1 MILDLLER
9 LKELENKYRLRY
21 LMGKENIFIA
31 YLIYLKYLCDQNV
44 YDYEEVFMNENL
56 YEITYDIQY
65 LNHWLKEDKLPIH
78 TVLRNY
84 RDIDIKELIMD
95 FIQYMEKPISFH
107 KENDSVLYLNFNTTN
122 IYSYYNLLGNGI
134 YVMNSTYQNN
144 FNVFKMFDEVLEIHN
159 QYIIEDEFHLFKES
173 YDYIYFY
180 SVLPRYKISHT
191 YNEYFFMKKYI
202 QKTKYFVLYTKY
214 SLISN
219 FSKGIS
225 IAKYIKMIL
234 LEENKAT
241 ILFDKLQ
248 DPENSEISI
257 IQYHKDKIKDSDYL
271 KKVIQNNRKLKDI
284 LVKTNY
290 KELLNNNLRIGFKL
304 YQLQKNDDGAFYS
317 VETGKVLFTVKNG
330 GIVTVSEDVTPYDN
344 ICYIITDEDREAL
357 SNPFFLEDCDAI
369 VVNFVPG
376 SGSGGNTDLLTYEG
390 TLKSGMN
397 LYAQENKQLSL
408 AIDALVATDYLTE
421 FLNSGHSGP
430 KYEEEMSLMYFL
442 TETNKHL
449 FSVSPEGIVTLSDEL
464 SAADDISYVITEAD
478 RTIFEEKGYAE
489 DLAPYGTIKI
499 HFGTGGD
506 GTQPTGIE
514 LNKSTLRFTSVGQ
527 AHHLIATV
535 YPSDATQS
543 VTWKSDNT
551 QVAIVDEKGLITVT
565 GFGET
570 TIHAS
575 TANNLVADCQVSVKQ
590 FIGGDLGTQGTWRF
604 EDGVLTVDYNGQMPW
619 NCTSKTTD
627 PEVAYRLK
635 WIDLLSQIK
644 EIVITGKDVE
654 IQPYFLFYSGDGDLG
669 QHPDDHV
676 RTLTLGSGVK
686 KVGKQALTLYDLKR
700 VNVYSIDPPVLASDL
715 GESNC
720 FWKKRIEDNLA
731 FLYLPANAGIGY
743 AMMSSEWAFFNHSTN
758 HLDMADN
765 PVGINEMKSED
776 SSTKSMK
783 NEGAWYTLDGRQVV
797 NGKLPRGIYINN
809 GKKVVVK

>member
-1 MILDLLER
+1 MKKIFTLILALIAFVVGSQTARAEATEDLEVV
-9 LKELENKYRLRY
+9 LKNGMALNDPDYNNEYMGVMSLL
-21 LMGKENIFIA
+21 LMGQLSPSYSENGQAFVSTATNRTLFYLDGNNVVTIA
-31 YLIYLKYLCDQNV
+31 QDVTKADEFTYTVTDADRMKLSGTFKQFMEPYQTISLYFALFPYNPLEV
-44 YDYEEVFMNENL
+44 TIESGMDYFEKEEVGWAINALVF
-56 YEITYDIQY
+56 
-65 LNHWLKEDKLPIH
+65 LN
-78 TVLRNY
+78 
-84 RDIDIKELIMD
+84 
-95 FIQYMEKPISFH
+95 
-107 KENDSVLYLNFNTTN
+107 
-122 IYSYYNLLGNGI
+122 
-134 YVMNSTYQNN
+134 
-144 FNVFKMFDEVLEIHN
+144 
-159 QYIIEDEFHLFKES
+159 
-173 YDYIYFY
+173 
-180 SVLPRYKISHT
+180 
-191 YNEYFFMKKYI
+191 
-202 QKTKYFVLYTKY
+202 
-214 SLISN
+214 
-219 FSKGIS
+219 
-225 IAKYIKMIL
+225 
-234 LEENKAT
+234 
-241 ILFDKLQ
+241 
-248 DPENSEISI
+248 
-257 IQYHKDKIKDSDYL
+257 
-271 KKVIQNNRKLKDI
+271 
-284 LVKTNY
+284 
-290 KELLNNNLRIGFKL
+290 
-304 YQLQKNDDGAFYS
+304 QLQKNDDGAFYS

-369 VVNFVPG
+369 VVNFVP
-376 SGSGGNTDLLTYEG
+376 GSGGNTDLLTYEG

-543 VTWKSDNT
+543 VTWKSDDT
-551 QVAIVDEKGLITVT
+551 QVATVDDKGLITVT

-720 FWKKRIEDNLA
+720 FWKRRIEDNLA

-758 HLDMADN
+758 YLDMADN

>member
-1 MILDLLER
+1 MKKIFTLILALIAFVVGSQTARAEATEDLEVV
-9 LKELENKYRLRY
+9 LKNGMALNDPDYNNEYMGIMSLLFMGQLSTAYSENGQSFQSTATGRTLFY
-21 LMGKENIFIA
+21 LDGNNVVTIA
-31 YLIYLKYLCDQNV
+31 QDVTKADEFTYTVTDANRMKLSGTFKQFMEPYQTISLYFALFPYNPFEV
-44 YDYEEVFMNENL
+44 TIESGMDYFEKEEVGWAINALVF
-56 YEITYDIQY
+56 
-65 LNHWLKEDKLPIH
+65 LN
-78 TVLRNY
+78 
-84 RDIDIKELIMD
+84 
-95 FIQYMEKPISFH
+95 
-107 KENDSVLYLNFNTTN
+107 
-122 IYSYYNLLGNGI
+122 
-134 YVMNSTYQNN
+134 
-144 FNVFKMFDEVLEIHN
+144 
-159 QYIIEDEFHLFKES
+159 
-173 YDYIYFY
+173 
-180 SVLPRYKISHT
+180 
-191 YNEYFFMKKYI
+191 
-202 QKTKYFVLYTKY
+202 
-214 SLISN
+214 
-219 FSKGIS
+219 
-225 IAKYIKMIL
+225 
-234 LEENKAT
+234 
-241 ILFDKLQ
+241 
-248 DPENSEISI
+248 
-257 IQYHKDKIKDSDYL
+257 
-271 KKVIQNNRKLKDI
+271 
-284 LVKTNY
+284 
-290 KELLNNNLRIGFKL
+290 
-304 YQLQKNDDGAFYS
+304 QLQKNDDGAFYS

-397 LYAQENKQLSL
+397 LYAQENNQLNL
-408 AIDALVATDYLTE
+408 AINALVATDYLTE
-421 FLNSGHSGP
+421 FFYSGHSGP
-430 KYEEEMSLMYFL
+430 HHDEEMSLIMSLMYFL

-499 HFGTGGD
+499 HFGAGGD
-506 GTQPTGIE
+506 GIQPTGIE
-514 LNKSTLRFTSVGQ
+514 LNKSTLRYTSVGQ

-551 QVAIVDEKGLITVT
+551 QVATVDDKGLITVT

-720 FWKKRIEDNLA
+720 FWKRRIQDNLA

-765 PVGINEMKSED
+765 PVGIDEMKSEELR
-776 SSTKSMK
+776 MK

>member
-1 MILDLLER
+1 MKKIFTLILALMAFVVGSQTARATLTQPLEVTMKSGMNLNPEVNERAYYALGALVKSNQLEVSYSDNTKLYMYSSATTHKVLLTMTSDLIVTVSADVTPDDDISYSITDADREIF
-9 LKELENKYRLRY
+9 KEDE
-21 LMGKENIFIA
+21 EA
-31 YLIYLKYLCDQNV
+31 Y
-44 YDYEEVFMNENL
+44 VFMVPYSSIMMHFVAGSGGGTDLQTMEVTVESGINF
-56 YEITYDIQY
+56 YD
-65 LNHWLKEDKLPIH
+65 
-78 TVLRNY
+78 
-84 RDIDIKELIMD
+84 
-95 FIQYMEKPISFH
+95 
-107 KENDSVLYLNFNTTN
+107 
-122 IYSYYNLLGNGI
+122 
-134 YVMNSTYQNN
+134 
-144 FNVFKMFDEVLEIHN
+144 
-159 QYIIEDEFHLFKES
+159 
-173 YDYIYFY
+173 
-180 SVLPRYKISHT
+180 
-191 YNEYFFMKKYI
+191 
-202 QKTKYFVLYTKY
+202 
-214 SLISN
+214 
-219 FSKGIS
+219 
-225 IAKYIKMIL
+225 
-234 LEENKAT
+234 EENKDVRFALT
-241 ILFDKLQ
+241 LLF
-248 DPENSEISI
+248 
-257 IQYHKDKIKDSDYL
+257 
-271 KKVIQNNRKLKDI
+271 
-284 LVKTNY
+284 
-290 KELLNNNLRIGFKL
+290 NLG
-304 YQLQKNDDGAFYS
+304 QLSFTETQQIVSTK
-317 VETGKVLFTVKNG
+317 TGKVLLTLSEE
-330 GIVTVSEDVTPYDN
+330 GIIVVSSDVTSDDDIFYTF
-344 ICYIITDEDREAL
+344 TDADREY
-357 SNPFFLEDCDAI
+357 FKEEDIEEEMEPYAAI
-369 VVNFVPG
+369 KVHFVA
-376 SGSGGNTDLLTYEG
+376 GSGGGGFAALSATLKNGMSFDDGENTWMAIVFLYQYFNQIKMEYELNEEGEFTGKVLWLSKDNKLLFFQVEEGSVITIADGVTSADDIIYTITQEDRDRLMEEDPEAYTYLAPYKTVELHFDTSGGGGNADLLTYEG

-397 LYAQENKQLSL
+397 LYAQENNQLNL
-408 AIDALVATDYLTE
+408 AINALVATDYLTE
-421 FLNSGHSGP
+421 FFNSGHSSP
-430 KYEEEMSLMYFL
+430 HHDEEMSLIMSLMYFL

-506 GTQPTGIE
+506 GIQPTGIE

-720 FWKKRIEDNLA
+720 FWKRRIQDNLA

-743 AMMSSEWAFFNHSTN
+743 AMINSEWAYFNHSTN

-765 PVGINEMKSED
+765 PVGIDEMKSEELR
-776 SSTKSMK
+776 MK

-797 NGKLPRGIYINN
+797 NGKLPRCIYINN

>member
-1 MILDLLER
+1 M
-9 LKELENKYRLRY
+9 
-21 LMGKENIFIA
+21 
-31 YLIYLKYLCDQNV
+31 
-44 YDYEEVFMNENL
+44 
-56 YEITYDIQY
+56 
-65 LNHWLKEDKLPIH
+65 
-78 TVLRNY
+78 
-84 RDIDIKELIMD
+84 
-95 FIQYMEKPISFH
+95 
-107 KENDSVLYLNFNTTN
+107 
-122 IYSYYNLLGNGI
+122 
-134 YVMNSTYQNN
+134 
-144 FNVFKMFDEVLEIHN
+144 
-159 QYIIEDEFHLFKES
+159 
-173 YDYIYFY
+173 
-180 SVLPRYKISHT
+180 
-191 YNEYFFMKKYI
+191 
-202 QKTKYFVLYTKY
+202 
-214 SLISN
+214 
-219 FSKGIS
+219 
-225 IAKYIKMIL
+225 
-234 LEENKAT
+234 
-241 ILFDKLQ
+241 
-248 DPENSEISI
+248 
-257 IQYHKDKIKDSDYL
+257 
-271 KKVIQNNRKLKDI
+271 
-284 LVKTNY
+284 
-290 KELLNNNLRIGFKL
+290 
-304 YQLQKNDDGAFYS
+304 
-317 VETGKVLFTVKNG
+317 
-330 GIVTVSEDVTPYDN
+330 SEDVTPYDN

-357 SNPFFLEDCDAI
+357 SNPFFLEDYDAI

-397 LYAQENKQLSL
+397 LYAQENNQLNL
-408 AIDALVATDYLTE
+408 AINALVATDYLTE
-421 FLNSGHSGP
+421 FFYSGHSGP
-430 KYEEEMSLMYFL
+430 HHDEEMSLIMSLMYFL

-449 FSVSPEGIVTLSDEL
+449 LSVSPEGIVTLSDEL

-499 HFGTGGD
+499 HFGAGGD
-506 GTQPTGIE
+506 GIQPTGIE

-551 QVAIVDEKGLITVT
+551 QVATVDDKGLITVT

-720 FWKKRIEDNLA
+720 FWKRRIQDNLA

-765 PVGINEMKSED
+765 PVGIDEMKSEELR
-776 SSTKSMK
+776 MK

>member
-1 MILDLLER
+1 M
-9 LKELENKYRLRY
+9 
-21 LMGKENIFIA
+21 
-31 YLIYLKYLCDQNV
+31 
-44 YDYEEVFMNENL
+44 
-56 YEITYDIQY
+56 
-65 LNHWLKEDKLPIH
+65 
-78 TVLRNY
+78 
-84 RDIDIKELIMD
+84 
-95 FIQYMEKPISFH
+95 
-107 KENDSVLYLNFNTTN
+107 
-122 IYSYYNLLGNGI
+122 
-134 YVMNSTYQNN
+134 
-144 FNVFKMFDEVLEIHN
+144 
-159 QYIIEDEFHLFKES
+159 
-173 YDYIYFY
+173 
-180 SVLPRYKISHT
+180 
-191 YNEYFFMKKYI
+191 
-202 QKTKYFVLYTKY
+202 
-214 SLISN
+214 
-219 FSKGIS
+219 
-225 IAKYIKMIL
+225 
-234 LEENKAT
+234 
-241 ILFDKLQ
+241 
-248 DPENSEISI
+248 
-257 IQYHKDKIKDSDYL
+257 
-271 KKVIQNNRKLKDI
+271 
-284 LVKTNY
+284 
-290 KELLNNNLRIGFKL
+290 
-304 YQLQKNDDGAFYS
+304 
-317 VETGKVLFTVKNG
+317 
-330 GIVTVSEDVTPYDN
+330 SEDVTPYDN

-397 LYAQENKQLSL
+397 LYAQENNQLNL
-408 AIDALVATDYLTE
+408 AINALVATDYLTE
-421 FLNSGHSGP
+421 FFNSGHGGP
-430 KYEEEMSLMYFL
+430 HHDEEMSLIMSLMYFL

-449 FSVSPEGIVTLSDEL
+449 FSVSQKGIVTLSEDVT
-464 SAADDISYVITEAD
+464 AADDISYSITEAD
-478 RTIFEEKGYAE
+478 RVVFEKNGYAE

-506 GTQPTGIE
+506 DIQPTGIE

-635 WIDLLSQIK
+635 WIDYLADIK
-644 EIVITGKDVE
+644 EIVITGVDVE
-654 IQPYFLFYSGDGDLG
+654 VQPYFLFYSGDGDLG

-720 FWKKRIEDNLA
+720 FWKRRIEDNLA

-765 PVGINEMKSED
+765 PIGIKLIDNGQRTRD
-776 SSTKSMK
+776 
-783 NEGAWYTLDGRQVV
+783 NREGTTDYGDAWYTLDGRQVV

>member
-1 MILDLLER
+1 
-9 LKELENKYRLRY
+9 
-21 LMGKENIFIA
+21 
-31 YLIYLKYLCDQNV
+31 
-44 YDYEEVFMNENL
+44 
-56 YEITYDIQY
+56 
-65 LNHWLKEDKLPIH
+65 
-78 TVLRNY
+78 
-84 RDIDIKELIMD
+84 
-95 FIQYMEKPISFH
+95 
-107 KENDSVLYLNFNTTN
+107 
-122 IYSYYNLLGNGI
+122 
-134 YVMNSTYQNN
+134 
-144 FNVFKMFDEVLEIHN
+144 
-159 QYIIEDEFHLFKES
+159 
-173 YDYIYFY
+173 
-180 SVLPRYKISHT
+180 
-191 YNEYFFMKKYI
+191 MKKI
-202 QKTKYFVLYTKY
+202 FTLIIALMAFVVGSQTARAEATETMEVTVE
-214 SLISN
+214 SGIN
-219 FSKGIS
+219 F
-225 IAKYIKMIL
+225 YD
-234 LEENKAT
+234 EENKDVRFALT
-241 ILFDKLQ
+241 LLF
-248 DPENSEISI
+248 
-257 IQYHKDKIKDSDYL
+257 
-271 KKVIQNNRKLKDI
+271 
-284 LVKTNY
+284 
-290 KELLNNNLRIGFKL
+290 NLG
-304 YQLQKNDDGAFYS
+304 QLSFTETQQIVSTK
-317 VETGKVLFTVKNG
+317 TGKVLLTLSEEDI
-330 GIVTVSEDVTPYDN
+330 IVVSSDVTSDDDIFYTF
-344 ICYIITDEDREAL
+344 TDADREY
-357 SNPFFLEDCDAI
+357 FKEEDIEEEMEPYAAI
-369 VVNFVPG
+369 KVHFVA
-376 SGSGGNTDLLTYEG
+376 GSGGGGYAALSATLKNGMSFDDGENTWMAIAFLHQYFNQIKMEYELDDGGKFTGRVLWLSKDDKLLFFQVEEGSVITIADGVTSADDIIYTITQEDRDRLLEEDPEAYTFLAPYKTVELHFDTSGGGGNADLLTYEG

-397 LYAQENKQLSL
+397 LYAQENNQLNL
-408 AIDALVATDYLTE
+408 AINALVATDYLTE
-421 FLNSGHSGP
+421 FFYSGHSSP
-430 KYEEEMSLMYFL
+430 HHDEEMSLIMSLMYFL

-489 DLAPYGTIKI
+489 GLAPYGTIKI

-506 GTQPTGIE
+506 GIQPTGIE

-720 FWKKRIEDNLA
+720 FWKRRIQDNLA

-765 PVGINEMKSED
+765 PVGIDEMKSED

-783 NEGAWYTLDGRQVV
+783 DEGAWYTLDGRQVV
-797 NGKLPRGIYINN
+797 NGKLTRGIYITN